1 LVSNSSPS
9 APRPPPTPC
18 PTKYPRLQYPGLPTV
33 EWGSKNRPIRCP
45 MELVE
50 VIAGQTR
57 QRSVDGTVSGK
68 IIQRA
73 AMLPNDRFR
82 SISSDSELFRAIGE
96 DADAKVC

>member
-1 LVSNSSPS
+1 
-9 APRPPPTPC
+9 
-18 PTKYPRLQYPGLPTV
+18 
-33 EWGSKNRPIRCP
+33 